1 MQEEKENLDS
11 PTQIESTTE
20 SRTEKILREYEE
32 LYEKIEE
39 NGANSHTYDPEAS
52 LIISGKDFANM
63 VNYCVSVE
71 NILAS
76 MRDFLTRNKSAIEHF
91 EKNIAE
97 MELFNSSMG
106 LSLLKQHNNY
116 FNSGDTITQEQADVI
131 YAKEKVKPLDE

>member
-76 MRDFLTRNKSAIEHF
+76 MRDFLTRNKSAI
-91 EKNIAE
+91 
-97 MELFNSSMG
+97 
-106 LSLLKQHNNY
+106 
-116 FNSGDTITQEQADVI
+116 
-131 YAKEKVKPLDE
+131 